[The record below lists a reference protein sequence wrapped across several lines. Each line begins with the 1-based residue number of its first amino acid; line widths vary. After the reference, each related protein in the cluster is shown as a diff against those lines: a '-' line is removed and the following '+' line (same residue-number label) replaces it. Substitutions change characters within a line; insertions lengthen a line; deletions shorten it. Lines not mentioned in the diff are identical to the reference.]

1 MPSKVGTQQ
10 GSNGTRTG
18 PPREKE
24 GSQDTNNQTA
34 VALHEKCPQPIHIF
48 DLWGQSL
55 EPNDPTLYEC
65 IVRIEEVLNATLMMK
80 N

>member
-1 MPSKVGTQQ
+1 MR
-10 GSNGTRTG
+10 NAL
-18 PPREKE
+18 
-24 GSQDTNNQTA
+24 SQFTFLTY
-34 VALHEKCPQPIHIF
+34 
-48 DLWGQSL
+48 GQSL

>member
-1 MPSKVGTQQ
+1 M
-10 GSNGTRTG
+10 
-18 PPREKE
+18 
-24 GSQDTNNQTA
+24 
-34 VALHEKCPQPIHIF
+34 
-48 DLWGQSL
+48 GQSL